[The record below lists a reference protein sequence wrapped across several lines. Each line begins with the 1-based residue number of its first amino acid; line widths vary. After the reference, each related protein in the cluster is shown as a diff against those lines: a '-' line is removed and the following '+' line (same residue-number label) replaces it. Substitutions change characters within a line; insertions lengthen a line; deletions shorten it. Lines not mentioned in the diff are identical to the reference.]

1 MPCKRHHKRNSGND
15 RAHPPEKR
23 NRLLH
28 RRLPGVGII
37 YTFEGKDYIVTAA
50 AYDGYGYAKRE
61 ILKETLALL
70 LFSGLTALIIVGYLL
85 ARSALAPI
93 RSIVKEAENI
103 TASRINKRLPVK
115 NEKDE
120 LGELSLTF
128 NALLD
133 RLEKVIQFAEDVCQQ
148 RVARTAYPYGCTF
161 CRT

>member
-1 MPCKRHHKRNSGND
+1 MTATDMPNGNPERNTRPITIQRTD
-15 RAHPPEKR
+15 RADYC
-23 NRLLH
+23 
-28 RRLPGVGII
+28 RLPPCPERIGPHQ
-37 YTFEGKDYIVTAA
+37 KHC
-50 AYDGYGYAKRE
+50 
-61 ILKETLALL
+61 
-70 LFSGLTALIIVGYLL
+70 
-85 ARSALAPI
+85 
-93 RSIVKEAENI
+93 KEAENI

-133 RLEKVIQFAEDVCQQ
+133 RLEKSFNSQKMFCQQ